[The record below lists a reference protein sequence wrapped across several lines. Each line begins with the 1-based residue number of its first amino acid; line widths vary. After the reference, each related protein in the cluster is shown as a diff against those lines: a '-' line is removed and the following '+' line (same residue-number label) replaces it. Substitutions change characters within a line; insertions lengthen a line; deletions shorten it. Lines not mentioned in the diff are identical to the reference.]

1 MGLRG
6 KIIGVF
12 FIGFSLLALPV
23 VIILKTSLTEQR
35 FWEVSALIVML
46 LILSAALLY
55 FSVQA
60 LIMQRVMKLD
70 RDLGSIWRNGRW
82 AERLGTGAE
91 AAHGDKFNALSL
103 SINQLLAL
111 IRKQSLML
119 ESITLLDN
127 LTQIANRHAFDDRI
141 VIELSQHQR
150 NHTPLSLLIINVDEF
165 DRYLDYYGSTAADE
179 VLRNVGQLLS
189 QVACRPADL
198 SARILNEQFALILP
212 ATNLEGACH
221 IADILSARLAEQN
234 ILHADSEVAER
245 ITLSI
250 GIASASALDDGPL
263 FIQRAEK
270 AGHNARQRGGD
281 TSSYLQAD

>member
-111 IRKQSLML
+111 IRKQSVLL
-119 ESITLLDN
+119 ESIALTDP
-127 LTQIANRHAFDDRI
+127 LTQIANRRAFEERI
-141 VIELSQHQR
+141 VIEMSLHQR
-150 NHTPLSLLIINVDEF
+150 NRTPLSLLIINVDEF
-165 DRYLDYYGSTAADE
+165 NRYLDYYGSPAGDE
-179 VLRNVGQLLS
+179 TLRNIGQLLS
-189 QVACRPADL
+189 QIACRPADL
-198 SARILNEQFALILP
+198 SARISNEEFALILP
-212 ATNLEGACH
+212 STDLDGACH
-221 IADILSARLAEQN
+221 VADILSTRM
-234 ILHADSEVAER
+234 AER
-245 ITLSI
+245 RIPHANSELADQITLSV
-250 GIASASALDDGPL
+250 GVATAGAEDGSTFVQRAQKAMYNAQQNGRNTVSALV
-263 FIQRAEK
+263 
-270 AGHNARQRGGD
+270 
-281 TSSYLQAD
+281 

>member
-6 KIIGVF
+6 KMIGVF
-12 FIGFSLLALPV
+12 FIGFSLLALPALL
-23 VIILKTSLTEQR
+23 IASTTLIPQR
-35 FWEVSALIVML
+35 FWELVALIVL
-46 LILSAALLY
+46 LLVWTVATLY
-55 FSVQA
+55 FSVKG
-60 LIMQRVMKLD
+60 LILQRARKLD
-70 RDLGSIWRNGRW
+70 RDLGIIWRNGRW
-82 AERLGTGAE
+82 AERLVVSK
-91 AAHGDKFNALSL
+91 AADEQDQFNILST